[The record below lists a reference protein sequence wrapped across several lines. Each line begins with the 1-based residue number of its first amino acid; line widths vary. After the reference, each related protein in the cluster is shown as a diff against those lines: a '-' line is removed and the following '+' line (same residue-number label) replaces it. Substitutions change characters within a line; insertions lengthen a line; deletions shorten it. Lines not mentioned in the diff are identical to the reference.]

1 MPAPISLPD
10 PETVAWFWFAYE
22 SGLGLRRAKQAIH
35 EHLLPQGLG
44 LVEVLAA
51 GPAAWTS
58 VLALSETETATA
70 EAAYEQLDAV
80 AAAAATW
87 QAGGIGLL
95 RLDQAEYPPTLR
107 THLRPDQRPLLLS
120 YRGDLD
126 LLELPSVLSLA
137 GDTPD
142 DEAVQWTSDTVI
154 ELGGEGALALAVAR
168 PGLDASLVR
177 ALLQAG
183 TPFALVLAQGLAHYQ
198 PPANLAAAL
207 DANLALLL
215 SPFRPDQAQ
224 PDAAH
229 PLLPHA
235 AAFAQALANALLL
248 ITPPY
253 PAGLLPEQPCF
264 LRPGLPK
271 TVGCQR
277 SYAGPEDLF
286 IELVETP
293 TAAAAA
299 NATGPLPTLELP
311 AVAEVT
317 APLPKPGTPEPPVD
331 AEALIGR
338 LSELGNVPEA
348 LKARLRSKANR

>member
-1 MPAPISLPD
+1 MPVPVSLPD

-22 SGLGLRRAKQAIH
+22 SGLGVRRAKQVIL
-35 EHLLPQGLG
+35 EHVLPQGLG
-44 LVEVLAA
+44 LHDVLTA
-51 GPAAWTS
+51 GPAAWTPA
-58 VLALSETETATA
+58 LALSEAETAAA
-70 EAAYEQLDAV
+70 EAAYEQIESV
-80 AAAAATW
+80 AAAVATW
-87 QAGGIGLL
+87 QAAGIGLL

-107 THLRPDQRPLLLS
+107 SHLRPEQRPLLLS
-120 YRGDLD
+120 YSGDLD
-126 LLELPSVLSLA
+126 LLDLPSVLTLA

-142 DEAVQWTSDTVI
+142 DEAVRWTANTLI

-183 TPFALVLAQGLAHYQ
+183 TPFALVLTQGLGSYV
-198 PPANLAAAL
+198 PPVNLAAAL
-207 DANLALLL
+207 DANLALLI
-215 SPFRPDQAQ
+215 SPFRPDQAP

-229 PLLPHA
+229 PLLPHT
-235 AAFAQALANALLL
+235 AAFAQALAHALLL

-253 PAGLLPEQPCF
+253 PTGLLPEQPCF

-293 TAAAAA
+293 AAAAAA
-299 NATGPLPTLELP
+299 NATGPLPTLDLP
-311 AVAEVT
+311 VVAEVT
-317 APLPKPGTPEPPVD
+317 APLPKHVVPEPPVD

-348 LKARLRSKANR
+348 LKARLRSKTDH

>member
-1 MPAPISLPD
+1 MPVPMSLPD
-10 PETVAWFWFAYE
+10 SETIAWFWFAYE
-22 SGLGLRRAKQAIH
+22 SGLGVRRAKQVIL
-35 EHLLPQGLG
+35 EHVLPEGLG
-44 LVEVLAA
+44 LHDVLAA
-51 GPAAWTS
+51 GPAAWTP
-58 VLALSETETATA
+58 VLALSESETAAA
-70 EAAYEQLDAV
+70 EAAYEQIDAV
-80 AAAAATW
+80 AAAVATW
-87 QAGGIGLL
+87 QAEGIGLL

-107 THLRPDQRPLLLS
+107 THLRPEQRPLLLS
-120 YRGDLD
+120 YRGDLE
-126 LLELPSVLSLA
+126 LLELPSVLALA
-137 GDTPD
+137 GDAPD
-142 DEAVQWTSDTVI
+142 DEAVQWTTDTLI

-183 TPFALVLAQGLAHYQ
+183 TPFALVLAQGLASYQ
-198 PPANLAAAL
+198 PPANLAAAQ
-207 DANLALLL
+207 DANLTLLL
-215 SPFRPDQAQ
+215 SPFRPDQPP
-224 PDAAH
+224 PDSAH

-235 AAFAQALANALLL
+235 ATFAQALAHALLL

-253 PAGLLPEQPCF
+253 PVGLLPEQPCF

-293 TAAAAA
+293 TAAAEA
-299 NATGPLPTLELP
+299 NATGPLPTIDLP

-317 APLPKPGTPEPPVD
+317 APLAKPEAPEPPVD

-348 LKARLRSKANR
+348 LKARLRSKSDH